1 MINTLLISSNNTIV
15 GYEDYVHMSFTSE
28 QVEDFFKQYKI
39 RKYSKGQILIFN
51 GDQPDYVFHLVEG
64 RVKQYDVT
72 YRGDEI
78 VLNVFTPPA
87 FFPMS
92 LAINKNANIYT
103 YEAETAIAIR
113 QAPADDVV
121 AFLKANPD
129 VQFDLLSRL
138 YRGVDGLLSRM
149 AHLMAS
155 SAKDRLM
162 FELIVACRRFGKAEK
177 DGSYSLVMNET
188 DIGARAGLS
197 RETVS
202 REMSKLEKEGLLT
215 FRAGKVMLHD
225 FAAFEQKLTKIF

>member
-1 MINTLLISSNNTIV
+1 
-15 GYEDYVHMSFTSE
+15 MSFAAK
-28 QVEDFFKQYKI
+28 QVEDFFHQYKI
-39 RKYSKGQILIFN
+39 RKYLKGQLLIFS
-51 GDQPDYVFHLVEG
+51 GDQPEYVFYLVEG

-78 VLNVFTPPA
+78 TLNVFTPPA

-92 LAINKNANIYT
+92 LAINKNANVYT
-103 YEAETAIAIR
+103 YEAETDVVIR
-113 QAPADDVV
+113 QAPASDVV
-121 AFLKANPD
+121 TFLKANPD

-155 SAKDRLM
+155 SAKERLM
-162 FELIVACRRFGKAEK
+162 FELVIACRRFGKIEK
-177 DGSYSLVMNET
+177 GSSYSLVMNET

-202 REMSKLEKEGLLT
+202 REMSKLEKEGVLT
-215 FRAGKVMLHD
+215 FRAGKVVLHD
-225 FAAFEQKLTKIF
+225 FAAFEQKLTKAT

>member
-1 MINTLLISSNNTIV
+1 MSTLLISSNGIIV
-15 GYEDYVHMSFTSE
+15 GNEDYLLMSFAAK
-28 QVEDFFKQYKI
+28 QVEDFFHQYKI
-39 RKYSKGQILIFN
+39 RKYSKGHILIFS
-51 GDQPDYVFHLVEG
+51 GDQPEYVFYLVEG

-78 VLNVFTPPA
+78 TLNVFTPPA

-92 LAINKNANIYT
+92 LAINKNANVYT
-103 YEAETAIAIR
+103 YEAETDVVIR
-113 QAPADDVV
+113 QAPASDVV
-121 AFLKANPD
+121 TFLKANPD

-155 SAKDRLM
+155 SAKERLM
-162 FELIVACRRFGKAEK
+162 FELVIACRRFGKIEK
-177 DGSYSLVMNET
+177 GSSYSLVMNET

-202 REMSKLEKEGLLT
+202 REMSKLEKEGVLT
-215 FRAGKVMLHD
+215 FRAGKVVLHD
-225 FAAFEQKLTKIF
+225 FAAFEQKLTKAT